1 MAKARSGTA
10 LGRLTAGPGRV
21 RTLAAQPFVCAK
33 WSSAVRLRRMIEH
46 CAIVDKLSHPF
57 DIGSGQYV
65 EFLSFEL
72 DGHQCR
78 FMLDQ
83 PKWRECDGLLS
94 FSLWVAIDRVFTISI
109 CLSDDEAGRT
119 AYVGGIQG
127 RKSDEALDQ
136 NRALTKAAHGMRP
149 RDLAFELFRMLIPSL
164 GVTRL
169 KCVADANRY
178 HMTRRA
184 FLTIDAKDKVLL
196 NYDEIWE
203 DRGGVPGDDGFFVLP
218 TAFSQ
223 RDISDVPAKKR
234 SMYRR
239 RYAMLDQLSTG
250 IGIALK
256 SDLPIL
262 VHRESSNAGSRE
274 Q

>member
-1 MAKARSGTA
+1 
-10 LGRLTAGPGRV
+10 
-21 RTLAAQPFVCAK
+21 
-33 WSSAVRLRRMIEH
+33 
-46 CAIVDKLSHPF
+46 
-57 DIGSGQYV
+57 
-65 EFLSFEL
+65 
-72 DGHQCR
+72 
-78 FMLDQ
+78 
-83 PKWRECDGLLS
+83 
-94 FSLWVAIDRVFTISI
+94 
-109 CLSDDEAGRT
+109 
-119 AYVGGIQG
+119 
-127 RKSDEALDQ
+127 
-136 NRALTKAAHGMRP
+136 
-149 RDLAFELFRMLIPSL
+149 
-164 GVTRL
+164 
-169 KCVADANRY
+169 
-178 HMTRRA
+178 MTRRA

-274 Q
+274 R